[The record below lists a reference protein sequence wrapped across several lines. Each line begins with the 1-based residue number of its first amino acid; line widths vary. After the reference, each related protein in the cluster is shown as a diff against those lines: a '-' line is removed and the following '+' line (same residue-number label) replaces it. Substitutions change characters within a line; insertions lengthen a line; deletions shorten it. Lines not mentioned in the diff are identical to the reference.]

1 VDVRVKQLLGVLML
15 VAMALLGARPAIAH
29 NELIGSEPPDG
40 ATLAS
45 GPARVAL
52 TFDLPVKA
60 GFSTVTVTGPDR
72 TQWQGGAAVEDGVT
86 VWAPL
91 RPLGPAGQYTIAY
104 QVLSADGHPV
114 RGAVRFTL
122 TTPGTGAAAV
132 QNQPGA
138 SVSNSPES
146 AAHRPATSTGSSG
159 ASLWPWLV
167 GVAVLVVAGIA
178 AALRIRRRRARNCA
192 ATCL

>member
-1 VDVRVKQLLGVLML
+1 MKQLLAVLML
-15 VAMALLGARPAIAH
+15 VATALLGGARPAVAH
-29 NELIGSEPPDG
+29 NELIGSDPPDG

-45 GPARVAL
+45 GPARVVL

-60 GFSTVTVTGPDR
+60 GFSTLTVTGPDR
-72 TQWQGGAAVEDGVT
+72 TQWQDGAAVEDGAT
-86 VWAPL
+86 VSAPL
-91 RPLGPAGQYTIAY
+91 RPLGPTGRYTIAY
-104 QVLSADGHPV
+104 QVLSADGHPI

-138 SVSNSPES
+138 SVSNSPGS
-146 AAHRPATSTGSSG
+146 AAHRPATSTGSSA

-167 GVAVLVVAGIA
+167 GVAVLVVAGVA
-178 AALRIRRRRARNCA
+178 AALRISRRR
-192 ATCL
+192 